1 VNLSKIV
8 YSAVAFAA
16 LGLGSGTA
24 SAAGQ
29 ISGSISLTGF
39 FDCAC
44 FSVGSS
50 SIVSSL
56 VTIESLDP
64 ATSGAGIGD
73 YVGSVGAVTPV
84 EDILLDPMIPGYPGI
99 QPVYTFV
106 DGTEFFA
113 VAALNVIRVG
123 LSCTG
128 TGCVDSLEFRL
139 IGQVKRP
146 GFLDTSG
153 VVRRF
158 GWRLHGGTH
167 RLVVGEPV
175 FAGAHS
181 GARQPRPARSRL
193 AGGRLRASSRA
204 RLTLRRSAA
213 DRPATVSPFG
223 GRISGSSG

>member
-1 VNLSKIV
+1 MNLSKIV
-8 YSAVAFAA
+8 YSAVALAA

-56 VTIESLDP
+56 MTIESLDP

-73 YVGSVGAVTPV
+73 YVGSVGVVTPV
-84 EDILLDPMIPGYPGI
+84 EDILLDPLMPGYPGI
-99 QPVYTFV
+99 QPVYTFA

-113 VAALNVIRVG
+113 VAALSIIREA

-146 GFLDTSG
+146 GFLDTDAVLG
-153 VVRRF
+153 
-158 GWRLHGGTH
+158 
-167 RLVVGEPV
+167 LVVGEPV
-175 FAGAHS
+175 LAGAHS
-181 GARQPRPARSRL
+181 GARRPRPARPRP
-193 AGGRLRASSRA
+193 ARGRLRATRT
-204 RLTLRRSAA
+204 RLTPRYPVETPRRQRGCSA
-213 DRPATVSPFG
+213 
-223 GRISGSSG
+223 GR

>member
-1 VNLSKIV
+1 MNLSKIV
-8 YSAVAFAA
+8 YSAVALAA

-56 VTIESLDP
+56 MTIESLDP

-73 YVGSVGAVTPV
+73 YVGSVGVVTPV
-84 EDILLDPMIPGYPGI
+84 EDILLDPLMPGYPGI
-99 QPVYTFV
+99 QPVYTFA

-113 VAALNVIRVG
+113 VAALSIIREA

-146 GFLDTSG
+146 GFLDTDAVLRWTGQGSCVGLGG
-153 VVRRF
+153 VC
-158 GWRLHGGTH
+158 T
-167 RLVVGEPV
+167 
-175 FAGAHS
+175 GAPTAS
-181 GARQPRPARSRL
+181 WSASLSSPARIPEPAGLGLLGLGLL
-193 AGGRLRASSRA
+193 AVGYARRGRA
-204 RLTLRRSAA
+204 
-213 DRPATVSPFG
+213 
-223 GRISGSSG
+223 